1 MIQHL
6 YIKDYAIIDEANI
19 KFNPGLTVITGETGS
34 GKSLILEA
42 LTVSMGGKAD
52 KIMVR
57 NGTPRAVIEV
67 TFHDQQSLRRIV
79 SNEGR
84 TKAYINEEPTNIKT
98 LKESNSTQIDFHG
111 QHDQQLILDNRS
123 HIDYLD
129 KYCQHQN
136 LVARL
141 SKIFYE
147 LIDLKVEYQKVK
159 KISKEK
165 NDRLNLLEF
174 QANEIDLVNPSLEE
188 DNVIQKKFKKLSNM
202 QKIKDLLHNSKYIL
216 SESEPSVE
224 EQVAQ
229 VQNDFI
235 SLVDFDSDVLKVTE
249 LLKEAM
255 IHLGEASAEISS
267 QIIDL
272 DFEQDEINRLE
283 ERSNAYDLLKRKY
296 GGSIESI
303 LEERESI
310 QNEIV
315 SLKNLEKT
323 ENSILSDIKKKEI
336 SFSKL
341 AVEVHQKR
349 KIKSQQLSRSIEKKM
364 AELNMP
370 NAKFYIDNKLI
381 ENKNDFV
388 KFDNNFYQAN
398 SKGIDIIE
406 FYLSAN
412 PGESLKPLSVV
423 ASGGEVSRIML
434 AIKTV
439 FQNLDPV
446 KTLVFDEIDTGI
458 SGMAAKK
465 VSNHLLEL
473 SKSKQVICITHL
485 PQIANSAD
493 NHLHVSKHLEENATF
508 VNARYLNKNERPK
521 IIQSL
526 FNGDQAAFT

>member
-1 MIQHL
+1 
-6 YIKDYAIIDEANI
+6 
-19 KFNPGLTVITGETGS
+19 
-34 GKSLILEA
+34 
-42 LTVSMGGKAD
+42 
-52 KIMVR
+52 
-57 NGTPRAVIEV
+57 
-67 TFHDQQSLRRIV
+67 
-79 SNEGR
+79 
-84 TKAYINEEPTNIKT
+84 
-98 LKESNSTQIDFHG
+98 
-111 QHDQQLILDNRS
+111 
-123 HIDYLD
+123 
-129 KYCQHQN
+129 
-136 LVARL
+136 
-141 SKIFYE
+141 
-147 LIDLKVEYQKVK
+147 
-159 KISKEK
+159 
-165 NDRLNLLEF
+165 
-174 QANEIDLVNPSLEE
+174 
-188 DNVIQKKFKKLSNM
+188 
-202 QKIKDLLHNSKYIL
+202 
-216 SESEPSVE
+216 
-224 EQVAQ
+224 
-229 VQNDFI
+229 
-235 SLVDFDSDVLKVTE
+235 
-249 LLKEAM
+249 
-255 IHLGEASAEISS
+255 
-267 QIIDL
+267 
-272 DFEQDEINRLE
+272 
-283 ERSNAYDLLKRKY
+283 
-296 GGSIESI
+296 
-303 LEERESI
+303 
-310 QNEIV
+310 
-315 SLKNLEKT
+315 
-323 ENSILSDIKKKEI
+323 
-336 SFSKL
+336 
-341 AVEVHQKR
+341 
-349 KIKSQQLSRSIEKKM
+349 M

-526 FNGDQAAFT
+526 FNGDQAGFI

>member
-1 MIQHL
+1 MIKSLH
-6 YIKDYAIIDEANI
+6 IKDYAIIKEVNI
-19 KFNPGLTVITGETGS
+19 DFKPGLTVITGETGS
-34 GKSLILEA
+34 GKSIILNA
-42 LTVSMGGKAD
+42 LGVSIGAKVN
-52 KIMVR
+52 KQMVR
-57 NGTPRAVIEV
+57 GDAERTVVVSKFSDFE
-67 TFHDQQSLRRIV
+67 FRRVV
-79 SNEGR
+79 SNKGR
-84 TKAYINEEPTNIKT
+84 SKLYRDDEPISLSKFKFENNN
-98 LKESNSTQIDFHG
+98 LIDFHG

-147 LIDLKVEYQKVK
+147 LIDLKVEYQRVK

-202 QKIKDLLHNSKYIL
+202 QKIKDLLQNSKYIL

-229 VQNDFI
+229 VQKDFI
-235 SLVDFDSDVLKVTE
+235 SLVDFDSDLQKVTE

-267 QIIDL
+267 QITDL
-272 DFEQDEINRLE
+272 DFDQDEINTLE
-283 ERSNAYDLLKRKY
+283 ERINAYDLLKRKY

-341 AVEVHQKR
+341 AVEVHRKR
-349 KIKSQQLSRSIEKKM
+349 KLKSKQLSRSIEKKM

-521 IIQSL
+521 IIHSL
-526 FNGDQAAFT
+526 FNGDQDAFV